1 MKIWR
6 KLWDTL
12 NTEITIPWDEAV
24 QGSVEAGKNV
34 LELAKA
40 LRENQDAEA
49 LAPLVGRLDSLL
61 DVLDSPLVEVAGA
74 ALPFVSIATGTIKF
88 IVEKSHKEPSLEASV
103 ELVSQ
108 AAYLESFRQFLSTH
122 PEVKDKLE
130 NTRASQEVAQKLK
143 KLGQNLEV
151 NGREIEFNEKYAKET
166 LICFHESPLAK
177 VFNPLLAARLQESG
191 LTENEAKIVTERVSR
206 NTHRY
211 LKATVAEIKDKVPR
225 LAAVYGEGWQRDLE
239 IYSSLDNY
247 LQKIIAKK
255 PLEPVFDEKFTF
267 QDIYV
272 PLEIQP
278 VKDGEVDEDAAAKN
292 IETWARNLLL
302 SETEQK
308 QVLFIQGGPGRGK
321 SVFCRMFADWVRR
334 ELHPI
339 YTPILIRLRDAG
351 DLKQD
356 FDETLSATVNCDF
369 VKSDKGWL
377 TDRNTRFLFFLDG
390 FDELLLER
398 GASNPLKHF
407 LDQIE
412 RFQRRCNENSERGHR
427 VLVTGRPLALYGI
440 ERLMP
445 GNLARV
451 SIIPMSEEIQQQWF
465 EKWQNVVTENPD
477 LAEEKTQ
484 QFKQFLA
491 DRTCPEQVKEL
502 AQEPLLLYLLAA
514 MSRDN
519 QINAQMFAE
528 ASQGGAKVLI
538 YESALDWVLNKQR
551 TEAGR
556 NLNLHLTKLEPE
568 DLRSI
573 LAEAGLCVVQS
584 GREYAAIA
592 QIKSRLEAKEDEAAK
607 ELLTAAQNS
616 EEPLKNAL
624 ATFYLKSVPGAENSL
639 EFFHKSFGEFLCAER
654 MVESLQEWTTKTGK
668 RRKTY
673 SVSSKELDW
682 QVYDLFGYGNLTQE
696 IVEYVMALL
705 EKEQTDLIV
714 LFERLNDFYLR
725 WSDGEFIEATNETLP
740 QKKARH
746 LQIERGQREVDIYA
760 GLNVLILLL
769 ELYRYAKSGD
779 KGQIDFHPCGEP
791 GTDDFDETRL
801 LRIFGYSQC
810 LGAFAYLEILGKFF
824 RRADLRGADL
834 TGADLTGADLSD
846 AILRSTVLRSAL
858 LRTADLSD
866 ANLTG
871 ADLRSADLSE
881 AILRSADLRSA
892 DFSETTLRSADFSE
906 AIFSEAILSDAN
918 LTGANLSDSNLSGAN
933 LSGANLRSA
942 NLRSANLRNANL
954 RSVNLTGAN
963 LSDANLSSANLS
975 SANLSSANLSGANLS
990 GANLSDANLSDAD
1003 LSGADLSDVQWD
1015 SNTQW
1020 SNALNLD
1027 EARNVPKGLL

>member
-1 MKIWR
+1 MKLWR
-6 KLWDTL
+6 KLWETL
-12 NTEITIPWDEAV
+12 NTEITIPWDETI

-88 IVEKSHKEPSLEASV
+88 IVEKSHKEPSLETSIA
-103 ELVSQ
+103 LVSQ
-108 AAYLESFRQFLSTH
+108 AAYLESFRQFLGEH
-122 PEVKDKLE
+122 PEVKNQLE
-130 NTRASQEVAQKLK
+130 NTPASQEVARKLRQ
-143 KLGQNLEV
+143 LGQNLEV
-151 NGREIEFNEKYAKET
+151 NGQEIEFNEKYAKET

-247 LQKIIAKK
+247 LQDVIAKK
-255 PLEPVFDEKFTF
+255 PLETVFDEKFTF

-272 PLEIQP
+272 PLEVKP
-278 VKDGEVDEDAAAKN
+278 VKSGEVDEDAAAEN
-292 IETWARNLLL
+292 IEAWAKNLLL
-302 SETEQK
+302 DETK
-308 QVLFIQGGPGRGK
+308 QRKILFIQGGPGRGK

-339 YTPILIRLRDAG
+339 YTPILIRLRDVR

-356 FDETLSATVNCDF
+356 FDETLSAAVGWDF
-369 VKSDKGWL
+369 VKNDKGWL
-377 TDRNTRFLFFLDG
+377 TERNTRFLFFLDG

-398 GASNPLKHF
+398 GASNALKQF

-412 RFQRRCNENSERGHR
+412 QFQRHCNENNERGHR

-451 SIIPMSEEIQQQWF
+451 SIVPMSEEIQQQWL
-465 EKWQNVVTENPD
+465 EKWQNVVAENPD
-477 LAEEKTQ
+477 LAEEKTK
-484 QFKQFLA
+484 QFQQFLA
-491 DRTCPEQVKEL
+491 DANCPAQVKEL

-514 MSRDN
+514 MYRDN
-519 QINAQMFAE
+519 QIKAQDFAE

-551 TEAGR
+551 TTEAGR
-556 NLNLHLTKLEPE
+556 NLNLDLTNLEPE

-592 QIKSRLEAKEDEAAK
+592 AIKSRLEEKEDEAAK
-607 ELLTAAQNS
+607 KLLTAAQES

-624 ATFYLKSVPGAENSL
+624 AAFYLKSVAGAENSV

-673 SVSSKELDW
+673 ETLTSVLDW

-705 EKEQTDLIV
+705 EKEQTDLAV

-769 ELYRYAKSGD
+769 ELHRYAKSGD
-779 KGQIDFHPCGEP
+779 KGQIDFHPCGKP

-834 TGADLTGADLSD
+834 TGADLTGADLRSADLRSADLSD
-846 AILRSTVLRSAL
+846 AILRSAVLRSAV
-858 LRTADLSD
+858 LRSADLSD

-892 DFSETTLRSADFSE
+892 DFSETILRSADFSE
-906 AIFSEAILSDAN
+906 ANLSGANLRSAVLSDAN
-918 LTGANLSDSNLSGAN
+918 LTGANLSDSNLSDSN

-942 NLRSANLRNANL
+942 NLRNANL
-954 RSVNLTGAN
+954 SGAD
-963 LSDANLSSANLS
+963 LRSANLS
-975 SANLSSANLSGANLS
+975 GADLSGADLSGANLS
-990 GANLSDANLSDAD
+990 GAD
-1003 LSGADLSDVQWD
+1003 LSGVLWD
-1015 SNTQW
+1015 SYTIW
-1020 SNALNLD
+1020 SNAINLH
-1027 EARNVPKGLL
+1027 EAENVPEGLL